1 MLFVPPFVVQPFDCV
16 LLEAIMPFCNPS
28 LGDPQKVTKMAPS
41 QLSLSQ
47 NEADD
52 ALSTIF
58 SACTLRRLPYNI
70 LILFQNSLSDSG
82 PKMLIMS
89 KDGCNAK
96 NNGTFHASR
105 DPRCPHTFYLSDL

>member
-28 LGDPQKVTKMAPS
+28 LGEPQKVTKMAPS

-58 SACTLRRLPYNI
+58 SALYITK
-70 LILFQNSLSDSG
+70 S
-82 PKMLIMS
+82 
-89 KDGCNAK
+89 
-96 NNGTFHASR
+96 TF
-105 DPRCPHTFYLSDL
+105 